1 MKFSKS
7 FLSEPKI
14 FWLVILL
21 FLSLAIWA
29 ANFEIDKSVIVQGD
43 VKPQGMPILLQ
54 NRFEGEVSE
63 IHIRT
68 GEQVTKNQKT
78 QPNEIPKIEIKQ
90 ENINKIEL
98 SQTLTNQ
105 ITPIIQRTDINKLL
119 KEDEVALKKSQEEQ
133 INIFSNLIIQTIQS
147 AWIKPNNI
155 QDGLVCEL
163 RIFVN
168 QNGRVLKADLIK
180 SSGNIRFDNSALM
193 AIDRL
198 ETFNFYNQIPNNLFN
213 KEFKNILITFNPK

>member
-1 MKFSKS
+1 MQIRENYFLASFYS
-7 FLSEPKI
+7 FLLHGMIILYLMNFFYFEKNENKI
-14 FWLVILL
+14 LSSPVNVNLV
-21 FLSLAIWA
+21 F
-29 ANFEIDKSVIVQGD
+29 Q
-43 VKPQGMPILLQ
+43 
-54 NRFEGEVSE
+54 
-63 IHIRT
+63 
-68 GEQVTKNQKT
+68 EQVTKNQKT

-105 ITPIIQRTDINKLL
+105 TTPIIQRTDINKLL

-147 AWIKPNNI
+147 AWIKPKNI

-198 ETFNFYNQIPNNLFN
+198 ETFNFYNQIPSNLLN
-213 KEFKNILITFNPK
+213 KEFRNILITFNPK